1 MSVQHKVIYEILKNT
16 QLGETPNLCIG
27 FRTYNDR
34 LKQNLNDM
42 QRSSAFLSAPC
53 IYCGTPILE
62 GEYYGKII
70 STYSQSSRNEE

>member
-1 MSVQHKVIYEILKNT
+1 MSVQHQVVYQILKNT
-16 QLGETPNLCIG
+16 QLAETPNLYIG
-27 FRTYNDR
+27 FSTDNDR
-34 LKQNLNDM
+34 LKHNLKDM
-42 QRSSAFLSAPC
+42 QRSSVFLNAPY

>member
-1 MSVQHKVIYEILKNT
+1 MSVQHKVVNQILKNI
-16 QLGETPNLCIG
+16 QLEETPNLCIG
-27 FRTYNDR
+27 FSTDNDR
-34 LKQNLNDM
+34 LKQNLKDM
-42 QRSSAFLSAPC
+42 QRSSAFLNAPY